1 MHDSTVMPSECHLV
15 VDGDEIC
22 GRVTS
27 IARSPTLGHVIGM
40 AYMRPDQTTPGTVI
54 DIRVEGR
61 LVQAEVAKLPF
72 YDPSNA
78 TGICLIKPVLYSNTD
93 IRCVLARQALGI
105 DIIPNLMI
113 LTG

>member
-1 MHDSTVMPSECHLV
+1 MTKPFFIGQRSLKIVEPRPNVRALAGFVMHDSTVMPSECHLV

-72 YDPSNA
+72 FDPSNE
-78 TGICLIKPVLYSNTD
+78 
-93 IRCVLARQALGI
+93 RQKS
-105 DIIPNLMI
+105 
-113 LTG
+113 